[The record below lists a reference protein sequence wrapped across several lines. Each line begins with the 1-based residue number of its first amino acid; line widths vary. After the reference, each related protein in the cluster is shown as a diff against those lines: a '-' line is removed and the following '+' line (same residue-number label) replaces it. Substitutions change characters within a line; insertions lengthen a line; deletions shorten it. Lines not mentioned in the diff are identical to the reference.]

1 MNLILG
7 KLHKDD
13 GIFMG
18 EAIQILS
25 SSWKQKSPCGVG
37 LRLWSGHRFISSFFN
52 VIDTTD
58 SEEEDCKGMQ
68 GEAVVMEKA
77 VMTQWQIY

>member
-1 MNLILG
+1 MNLILE
-7 KLHKDD
+7 KLHKDC

-25 SSWKQKSPCGVG
+25 SSWKENSYCGVD
-37 LRLWSGHRFISSFFN
+37 LRLWSGHTFISSFFN
-52 VIDTTD
+52 VIDATD
-58 SEEEDCKGMQ
+58 SEEEDCYRRQ
-68 GEAVVMEKA
+68 AVVMEKA

>member
-1 MNLILG
+1 MNLILE
-7 KLHKDD
+7 KLHKGC

-25 SSWKQKSPCGVG
+25 SLWKEKSPCGVG
-37 LRLWSGHRFISSFFN
+37 LRLWSEHMFISSFFN

-58 SEEEDCKGMQ
+58 SEKEDYNGR
-68 GEAVVMEKA
+68 
-77 VMTQWQIY
+77 